1 MRTFARCTYIYF
13 IYNFVYILFNR
24 FSSDYSSD
32 VYLCFYFSF
41 YFYIYIHIFCFTDED
56 PDLSHSISENVRTV
70 TDGKAGLLEFT
81 ALLRSFDDRST
92 GCVGQRAF
100 LVACNRS
107 RWRTVWCVCG
117 VVCVFIWC
125 GVVCCITS
133 YCIVLC
139 DIIHYYNVLCCTVLY
154 ITCLL
159 LFYTCIA
166 FNYFNITYFFII
178 SYIKYLHS
186 KTITVFY
193 QLTYLFCSFYS
204 KFIIQTTRKRAR
216 KRFRKIVENSNLW
229 K

>member
-107 RWRTVWCVCG
+107 RWRTVWCVCCVVLCVFSSG
-117 VVCVFIWC
+117 VVWCV
-125 GVVCCITS
+125 
-133 YCIVLC
+133 VLR
-139 DIIHYYNVLCCTVLY
+139 HTVLY
-154 ITCLL
+154 CVILYIIIMYCVVLYCILHVYYYSIPVLHLITSILP
-159 LFYTCIA
+159 
-166 FNYFNITYFFII
+166 I
-178 SYIKYLHS
+178 SS
-186 KTITVFY
+186 
-193 QLTYLFCSFYS
+193 
-204 KFIIQTTRKRAR
+204 
-216 KRFRKIVENSNLW
+216 
-229 K
+229 